1 VKPNPRRFLLYYLPL
16 LANVGLIVYLSWQLN
31 LAPYWQR
38 QEEFRI
44 FSVLYAIGGLI
55 VAVSG
60 VTAFLHAVS
69 NEKGPRNLFVLSLIN
84 TIVPT
89 VLLLALLQFR

>member
-1 VKPNPRRFLLYYLPL
+1 MKPNPRRFLLDYLPL